1 MLLDCTIPLLLLER
15 IIPLLVFLNR
25 VMPPPPLLLLL
36 ERVMPLLVL
45 LERAIPPTLLLL
57 LLLLLLPILV
67 LLFDRLSRLV
77 LIERRICPR
86 IDGRRG
92 RAYALFPNRSSSR
105 VIAAP
110 NARPSL
116 LLEEVTPSAPPRWW
130 PKSMRPM

>member
-1 MLLDCTIPLLLLER
+1 MFLDCTIPLLLVER
-15 IIPLLVFLNR
+15 IIPLLVLLNR
-25 VMPPPPLLLLL
+25 VMPPPLLLLL

-57 LLLLLLPILV
+57 LLLLLLPTLV

-92 RAYALFPNRSSSR
+92 RAYALLPNRSSSR

-116 LLEEVTPSAPPRWW
+116 LLEEVTPSVPPRWW